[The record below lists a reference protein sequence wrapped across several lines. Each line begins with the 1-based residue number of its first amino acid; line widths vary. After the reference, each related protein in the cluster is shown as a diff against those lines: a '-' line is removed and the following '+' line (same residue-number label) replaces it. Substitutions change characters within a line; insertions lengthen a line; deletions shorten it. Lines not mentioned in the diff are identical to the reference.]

1 MNHDARIAVCIPCY
15 NEATTIAKVI
25 QGFKKSLPEAT
36 VYVYDNNSTDDTRTI
51 AQTNGAIVRTEPLQG
66 KGHVV
71 RRMFADIDADVY
83 IMVDGDATYDAD
95 AAPQL
100 VQAVLE
106 DRKDMVVACRDATSA
121 QAYRAGHTLGNYIF
135 TKTIALIFGRAFTDI
150 LSGYRA
156 FSRRFV
162 KSFPAHTAGFE
173 TETELT
179 VHALQLCVAIGEI
192 RTAYAERPQGSV
204 SKLSTYRDGYRIAK
218 QILSLVLSERPML
231 LFGPLALA
239 AAIGAAILFIPI
251 LITYAQDGLV
261 PRFPSLIVA
270 SSLGVFSVLACFFGY
285 LFDRI
290 ALTRREVKRFF
301 YLSQG

>member
-1 MNHDARIAVCIPCY
+1 MTQDPRIAVCIPCY
-15 NEATTIAKVI
+15 NESTTIATVI
-25 QGFKKSLPEAT
+25 QDFRRFLPDAAI
-36 VYVYDNNSTDDTRTI
+36 YVYDNNSTDGTSAI
-51 AQTNGAIVRTEPLQG
+51 ALANHALVRQEPLQG
-66 KGHVV
+66 KGNVV

-83 IMVDGDATYDAD
+83 VMVDGDATYDAS
-95 AAPQL
+95 AAPLL
-100 VQAVLE
+100 VHAVWDE
-106 DRKDMVVACRDATSA
+106 QKDMVVACRDATST
-121 QAYRAGHTLGNYIF
+121 QAYRRGHTLGNRIF

-162 KSFPAHTAGFE
+162 KSFPAHTTGFE

-192 RTAYAERPQGSV
+192 RTVYAERPHGSV

-231 LFGPLALA
+231 LFGPLASLSA
-239 AAIGAAILFIPI
+239 LGAVVLFLPI
-251 LITYAQDGLV
+251 LSTYWQDGLV

-270 SSLGVFSVLACFFGY
+270 SSLGVLSVLACFFGY

-290 ALTRREVKRFF
+290 ALTRREIKRFF

>member
-1 MNHDARIAVCIPCY
+1 MTQSPRIAVCIPCY
-15 NEATTIAKVI
+15 NEATTIAAVI
-25 QGFKKSLPEAT
+25 DDFRQFLPEAT
-36 VYVYDNNSTDDTRTI
+36 IYVYDNNSTDDTR
-51 AQTNGAIVRTEPLQG
+51 AVALAHHAIVRQEALQG
-66 KGHVV
+66 KGNVV

-83 IMVDGDATYDAD
+83 IMVDGDATYEAS
-95 AAPQL
+95 AAPRL
-100 VQAVLE
+100 VQAVWE
-106 DRKDMVVACRDATSA
+106 DQKDMVVACRDATST

-162 KSFPAHTAGFE
+162 KSFPAHTTGFE

-218 QILSLVLSERPML
+218 QILNLVLSERPML
-231 LFGPLALA
+231 LFGPLSLA
-239 AAIGAAILFIPI
+239 AALVAAVLFFPI
-251 LITYAQDGLV
+251 LIDYWQNGLV

-290 ALTRREVKRFF
+290 ALTRREIKRFF